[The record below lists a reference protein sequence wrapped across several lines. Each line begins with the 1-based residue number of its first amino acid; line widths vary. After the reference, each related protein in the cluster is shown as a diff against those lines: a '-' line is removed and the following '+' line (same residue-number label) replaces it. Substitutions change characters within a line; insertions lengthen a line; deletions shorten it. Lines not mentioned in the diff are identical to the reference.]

1 MADLQFASRVLV
13 TVNDSNT
20 VRAPTTDIL
29 LPAFFI
35 LRRHSQLFSAD
46 GWGLHTFGLICERLG
61 KLEQDVEYINCA
73 ITLLETAYEE
83 KEDPI
88 VECQFVI
95 ARTNVYFLKM
105 QGHESQFLR
114 LRSQYGPELAPFKM
128 GDLQATMVTLQA
140 ALESAPDDRVLRGQ
154 VTILLT
160 QTMWAIRTPE
170 FRESADG
177 LLLDCITST
186 PGNLMAINTPAGMG
200 ILAEGDGLVDAALSE
215 IPSLPVEQRHEFD
228 PRRRVGTSL
237 HVTLSWTGTNPSL
250 ELLSARS

>member
-35 LRRHSQLFSAD
+35 LGRHSQLFSAD

-95 ARTNVYFLKM
+95 ARTNVARLC
-105 QGHESQFLR
+105 LR
-114 LRSQYGPELAPFKM
+114 LQGYEG
-128 GDLQATMVTLQA
+128 
-140 ALESAPDDRVLRGQ
+140 
-154 VTILLT
+154 LLT
-160 QTMWAIRTPE
+160 SFE
-170 FRESADG
+170 NVLG
-177 LLLDCITST
+177 LLPED
-186 PGNLMAINTPAGMG
+186 AG
-200 ILAEGDGLVDAALSE
+200 A
-215 IPSLPVEQRHEFD
+215 
-228 PRRRVGTSL
+228 
-237 HVTLSWTGTNPSL
+237 
-250 ELLSARS
+250 

>member
-1 MADLQFASRVLV
+1 MKRGTLLEHAVSMTADVPMADLQFASRVLV

-35 LRRHSQLFSAD
+35 LGRHSQLFSAD

-170 FRESADG
+170 FR
-177 LLLDCITST
+177 
-186 PGNLMAINTPAGMG
+186 NLMAINTPAGMG

-215 IPSLPVEQRHEFD
+215 IPSLPVEQRHELD

-237 HVTLSWTGTNPSL
+237 HGDLLERSPTGSNFN
-250 ELLSARS
+250 